1 MPDLNQYLTETGIY
15 HLSWGNLL
23 LIALGLGFV
32 FVAITKKMEPYVL
45 LPIGLGIVLGNLPMN
60 SLTALAQ
67 GDPLAPGALQDSGIL
82 GLTFH
87 FGLSFWNILPPLIF
101 LGLGAMTDFGPIL
114 ANPKLLLLRRRR

>member
-60 SLTALAQ
+60 SLTAL
-67 GDPLAPGALQDSGIL
+67 G
-82 GLTFH
+82 T
-87 FGLSFWNILPPLIF
+87 LP
-101 LGLGAMTDFGPIL
+101 
-114 ANPKLLLLRRRR
+114 